1 MLVVPRLVDPIAR
14 LVNLAERADRRHIIG
29 LSGVPG
35 SGKTTLSTQWLEGVR
50 RAAGESAMIILGM
63 DGFHLSRAELR
74 ALPNPDEAFARRGA
88 PWTFNP
94 TATAERL
101 RALHDGFEK
110 CAVEWPGFEHDVG
123 DPIEGARRVPPEIPI
138 VMVEGIYTA
147 YTEGE
152 WNEVCAEFDEQWYLD
167 VPWSEA
173 APRLIARHMSAWNMT
188 EEEAMIRAES
198 NDRIN
203 SELVARGRVRADWLV
218 YPTHLAGG

>member
-14 LVNLAERADRRHIIG
+14 LVNLAGSPERRHIIG

-35 SGKTTLSTQWLEGVR
+35 SGKTTLSAQWLEGVR

-123 DPIEGARRVPPEIPI
+123 DPIEGARRVPPEIPV